1 MMPATEAG
9 IMACPAGVHRGGRK
23 GKGLFYGTEGV
34 VCDNVPAERV
44 PLVTLR
50 EM

>member
-1 MMPATEAG
+1 LEMMPATEAG
-9 IMACPAGVHRGGRK
+9 IMACPAGVHRRGRK
-23 GKGLFYGTEGV
+23 
-34 VCDNVPAERV
+34 DNVPAERV